1 MLALTDYEPHPN
13 SYDLDCDLD
22 LETQPSPRP
31 CPSHRSD
38 PTLDPDHDPVL
49 RLNNPE
55 VVIQTLGLTLIP

>member
-1 MLALTDYEPHPN
+1 MLALTDYVPHPN
-13 SYDLDCDLD
+13 SYDLD

-55 VVIQTLGLTLIP
+55 VVIQTLRLTLIP